1 MTHAAATHHKI
12 RYAVVGLGHIAQA
25 AVLPAFGHASENSE
39 LVAIVSD
46 DEKKRKQLG
55 KRYKLS
61 HLYDYSAYD
70 ECLESGAIDAVYI
83 ALPNHMHR
91 EYTVRAANAG
101 IHVLCEK
108 PMAVTE
114 ADCLAM
120 IDAADQHRV
129 KLMIAYRL
137 HFEEANLK
145 AIEYVKNGLLGEP
158 KYFVSTFSM
167 QAKEGIRLRHE
178 TGGGTLYDIG
188 IYCINA
194 ARYLLRDEPIEAV
207 AWTGNTG
214 DPRFDEVDEMTS
226 AILRFSGDRLASFT
240 CSFGAADT
248 SEYRIVGTEGDLR
261 LEPAYEY
268 AGKLTHFL
276 TLGGKTKKEVFAK
289 RDQFAPELVYFSNCI
304 QRDCDPEPSG
314 FEGLA
319 DVRIIEA
326 LYRSA
331 AEGAPVQLRP
341 LSKPLRPGAHQDIQK
356 PPCKEEPELVHAT
369 RPHD

>member
-1 MTHAAATHHKI
+1 VPEASAGEVIVFHLGNQGGFERFPLAGALGAPAAGSA
-12 RYAVVGLGHIAQA
+12 RSIA
-25 AVLPAFGHASENSE
+25 
-39 LVAIVSD
+39 
-46 DEKKRKQLG
+46 
-55 KRYKLS
+55 
-61 HLYDYSAYD
+61 
-70 ECLESGAIDAVYI
+70 
-83 ALPNHMHR
+83 
-91 EYTVRAANAG
+91 
-101 IHVLCEK
+101 CE
-108 PMAVTE
+108 A
-114 ADCLAM
+114 C
-120 IDAADQHRV
+120 
-129 KLMIAYRL
+129 
-137 HFEEANLK
+137 
-145 AIEYVKNGLLGEP
+145 
-158 KYFVSTFSM
+158 
-167 QAKEGIRLRHE
+167 
-178 TGGGTLYDIG
+178 
-188 IYCINA
+188 
-194 ARYLLRDEPIEAV
+194 
-207 AWTGNTG
+207 NTG

-226 AILRFSGDRLASFT
+226 SILRFSGDRLASFT

-268 AGKLTHFL
+268 ADKLAHFL

-341 LSKPLRPGAHQDIQK
+341 LSKSRRPGAHQDIQK
-356 PPCKEEPELVHAT
+356 PPVKEEPELVHAT